1 MTKIF
6 TLFPKLSFINW
17 SPGIYS
23 VIFLFLLS
31 HTHLHFLDIVYF
43 VVKDICGIDTK
54 DQEWFCFNPQ
64 SLNQNGNRKNR
75 TTMEGFYK
83 ATGKDRAIKSRGSLI
98 GMKKTLVYHRGR
110 TPNGEGTKWVM
121 HEYRT
126 TQDEFDGTHPGQ
138 KAFVLCRLF
147 NNEEKSNKGGSAKS
161 KPALAP
167 LSPAFE
173 VQVESHQTSIQSCYS
188 EISDEMMSDVAKNQA
203 AEVTSTEVGFNL
215 DQSLNMFDVLSP
227 ADSPPSLS
235 PITPDVLIPNISEDS
250 TLINPPNNPDEFFH
264 NTSCSQNNL
273 AVDNETLKNMASFND
288 NGSCSGSDANA
299 QVDQITSVTP
309 AVSSPTIAEASLNE
323 AESMLAPASV
333 PQELGS
339 GADNYPP
346 SFRFS
351 PAKNSDGII
360 SNTKTPIEYKNDGYN
375 TSVDRN
381 QVEVVA
387 SDEVEACSN
396 IFSISAEPL
405 VSNMYSPFHSQV
417 QAELYSSCTYH
428 PSTNDR
434 HWGVCDQYGTNE
446 PDPIISKYWD
456 SIYKPDVYFCNAYLG
471 QNNLAVEE
479 ETLKN
484 MASFLD
490 NGSCGGSVAN
500 AQFEQ
505 EYQGLVRFE
514 EIIKPKVSSSV

>member
-1 MTKIF
+1 
-6 TLFPKLSFINW
+6 
-17 SPGIYS
+17 
-23 VIFLFLLS
+23 
-31 HTHLHFLDIVYF
+31 
-43 VVKDICGIDTK
+43 
-54 DQEWFCFNPQ
+54 
-64 SLNQNGNRKNR
+64 
-75 TTMEGFYK
+75 MEGFYK
-83 ATGKDRAIKSRGSLI
+83 ATGKDREIKSRGSLI

-147 NNEEKSNKGGSAKS
+147 NNEEKTNKGGSAKS

-167 LSPAFE
+167 LSPALE
-173 VQVESHQTSIQSCYS
+173 VQVETHQTSIQSCYS

-215 DQSLNMFDVLSP
+215 EQSSNMFNVLSP
-227 ADSPPSLS
+227 GDSPPSLS
-235 PITPDVLIPNISEDS
+235 PIAPVVLTPNVSEDS
-250 TLINPPNNPDEFFH
+250 TLINPLNDPDEFFH

-273 AVDNETLKNMASFND
+273 AVDNETLKSMASFKD

-299 QVDQITSVTP
+299 QVDQVTSVTP
-309 AVSSPTIAEASLNE
+309 AVSSPTIAEASLKE

-351 PAKNSDGII
+351 TAKNSDGII

-381 QVEVVA
+381 QVEVVT

-396 IFSISAEPL
+396 MFSVSKEPL
-405 VSNMYSPFHSQV
+405 VSNMYSPLHSQV

-428 PSTNDR
+428 LSANDC
-434 HWGVCDQYGTNE
+434 HWGVYDQYGTNE
-446 PDPIISKYWD
+446 PDPIISESRD
-456 SIYKPDVYFCNAYLG
+456 SIYKPDVYLRNASLS
-471 QNNLAVEE
+471 QNNLAVDD
-479 ETLKN
+479 ETVKN

-490 NGSCGGSVAN
+490 NGSCGGSGVN
-500 AQFEQ
+500 AQSGQ

-514 EIIKPKVSSSV
+514 EVIKPKVSSSL